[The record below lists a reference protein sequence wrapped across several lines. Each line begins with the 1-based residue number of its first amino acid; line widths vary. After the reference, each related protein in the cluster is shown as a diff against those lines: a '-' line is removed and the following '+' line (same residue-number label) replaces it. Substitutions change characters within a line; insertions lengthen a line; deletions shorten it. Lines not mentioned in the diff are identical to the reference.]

1 MEKMIFTAEENSFI
15 VEADGK
21 KLRVSYDEFSGS
33 HKSAMEFCKEHG
45 GGDETVENLRF
56 LARHRD
62 AINEELKKLSKE
74 PIFGWYWSNEAT
86 WWNEACAFVVSTN
99 NGDVIS
105 ANRRNYP
112 AARAVSAFH
121 FEDFEF

>member
-15 VEADGK
+15 IEADGK
-21 KLRVSYDEFSGS
+21 KLRVSYDGFNGS

-62 AINEELKKLSKE
+62 AINEELKKLGKE
-74 PIFGWYWSNEAT
+74 PIVGWYWSNETT
-86 WWNEACAFVVSTN
+86 WWNEACAFVVITSDGGVN
-99 NGDVIS
+99 DDY
-105 ANRRNYP
+105 RNDHNY
-112 AARAVSAFH
+112 ARAVSAL
-121 FEDFEF
+121 

>member
-1 MEKMIFTAEENSFI
+1 MEKMIFTAEENSFL

-21 KLRVSYDEFSGS
+21 KLRVSYEEFSGN
-33 HKSAMEFCKEHG
+33 HADAMKFCKEHG

-74 PIFGWYWSNEAT
+74 PIAGWYWSNEAT
-86 WWNEACAFVVSTN
+86 WWDEACALVVSTN
-99 NGDVIS
+99 NGDVS
-105 ANRRNYP
+105 CEDRSNGSN
-112 AARAVSAFH
+112 ARAVSAL
-121 FEDFEF
+121 

>member
-21 KLRVSYDEFSGS
+21 KLRVSYDEFNGS

-62 AINEELKKLSKE
+62 AINEELRKLGKE

-86 WWNEACAFVVSTN
+86 WWNDDCAFVVYTHY
-99 NGDVIS
+99 GDVINVYRLNS
-105 ANRRNYP
+105 SL
-112 AARAVSAFH
+112 ARAVSAL
-121 FEDFEF
+121 

>member
-74 PIFGWYWSNEAT
+74 PIFGWYWSNEAA
-86 WWNEACAFVVSTN
+86 WWADECAFVVSTSDGIVVN
-99 NGDVIS
+99 EDRSI
-105 ANRRNYP
+105 AYY
-112 AARAVSAFH
+112 ARAVSAL
-121 FEDFEF
+121 

>member
-21 KLRVSYDEFSGS
+21 KLRVSYDEFNGS
-33 HKSAMEFCKEHG
+33 YKSAMEFCKEHG

-62 AINEELKKLSKE
+62 AINKELRKLGKE
-74 PIFGWYWSNEAT
+74 VIAGWYWSNEAT
-86 WWNEACAFVVSTN
+86 WWSNDCAFVVPTRHGFVLSEDR
-99 NGDVIS
+99 GYD
-105 ANRRNYP
+105 YY
-112 AARAVSAFH
+112 ARAVSAL
-121 FEDFEF
+121 

>member
-21 KLRVSYDEFSGS
+21 KLRVSYDEFNGS

-45 GGDETVENLRF
+45 GGDETVENWRF

-62 AINEELKKLSKE
+62 AINEELRKLGKE
-74 PIFGWYWSNEAT
+74 VLAGWYWSNETT
-86 WWNEACAFVVSTN
+86 WWNEACAFVVSSV
-99 NGDVIS
+99 NGNVDNG
-105 ANRRNYP
+105 NRSSYLN
-112 AARAVSAFH
+112 ARAVSAL
-121 FEDFEF
+121 